1 MYDGVLTEITG
12 DSTEDVLRLQ
22 RMLEGPKAKRN
33 NIYTMKKFKKEH
45 LELYLKTLSEPE
57 KRSQSGNVATIT
69 WDSGPKVTSQ
79 VGRALEVDFLVDGE
93 SVYKHTLEGVNHW
106 CKPSIEY
113 WQNWTVMIDGVSHS
127 IDNDATQII
136 QFDSS
141 SLGDTISWVE
151 PCLEFKKLHNIDKL
165 YIATH
170 KNWLF
175 DIKHY
180 EDLGVHFI
188 QPGEWPEDALALW
201 RVGVYMEDVGGIVH
215 FTDKNP
221 RDWRKIYLGDIAS
234 DILGVYQTM
243 RAPKLTYSGTH
254 KQDKPYICIAT
265 ASTAQAKY
273 WNNPNG
279 WQELI
284 NHYNSKGYDVYHISK
299 EETDLR
305 GLKKAP
311 EGLDKVYKLLQGA
324 ELFYGISS
332 GLTWFAWATDV
343 PIVLISGFT
352 PAICEFQDERT
363 LRIINEDVCNS
374 CWFRHHFDRADW
386 NWCPDHKG
394 TERMFECTKT
404 ITAQSVIKQ
413 VESFIVNLNKIK

>member
-1 MYDGVLTEITG
+1 M
-12 DSTEDVLRLQ
+12 
-22 RMLEGPKAKRN
+22 
-33 NIYTMKKFKKEH
+33 
-45 LELYLKTLSEPE
+45 TL
-57 KRSQSGNVATIT
+57 RSQSSNVATIT
-69 WDSGPKVTSQ
+69 WDSGPRVTSN
-79 VGRALEVDFLVDGE
+79 VGRELEVDFLVDGE
-93 SVYKHTLEGVNHW
+93 SVYKATLGGVGHW
-106 CKPSIEY
+106 ATPSIEY
-113 WQNWTVMIDGVSHS
+113 WQDWTVVIDGVKHS
-127 IDNDATQII
+127 VANDATQII

-141 SLGDTISWVE
+141 SLGDTLSWVE
-151 PCLEFKKLHNIDKL
+151 PCLEFKKLHNIEKL

-175 DIKHY
+175 DTEHY
-180 EDLGVHFI
+180 ENLGVHFI
-188 QPGEWPEDALALW
+188 APGTWPEDAVALW

-215 FTDKNP
+215 FPNKNP

-273 WNNPNG
+273 WNNPTG

-284 NHYNSKGYDVYHISK
+284 NHYNSKGYDVYHIS
-299 EETDLR
+299 EEDTHLT

-311 EGLDKVYKLLQGA
+311 KGLDKVYKLLQGA
-324 ELFYGISS
+324 ETFYGISS

-352 PAICEFQDERT
+352 PEICEFQDERT
-363 LRIINEDVCNS
+363 LRIINKDVCNS

-394 TERMFECTKT
+394 SERQFECTKS
-404 ITAQSVIKQ
+404 ISAKDVIKQ
-413 VESFIVNLNKIK
+413 VEAWQEQLLPAEQAL